1 MFKQEEEEDMTKIE
15 SSKLARSKHS
25 LVGLVNSKKMSDV
38 QKNNFLRPGATFTKP
53 FYGRN

>member
-1 MFKQEEEEDMTKIE
+1 VFKQEEEEDMTKIE
-15 SSKLARSKHS
+15 SSKFVHSKHS

-38 QKNNFLRPGATFTKP
+38 QKNNFLRPGATFTKT